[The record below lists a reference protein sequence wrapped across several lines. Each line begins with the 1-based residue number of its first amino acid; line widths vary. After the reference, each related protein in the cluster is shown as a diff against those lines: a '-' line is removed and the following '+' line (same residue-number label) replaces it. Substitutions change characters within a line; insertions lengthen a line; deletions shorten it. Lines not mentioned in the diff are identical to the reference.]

1 MGGKSL
7 VEEDSMSKSALDKF
21 VAPRTPGTPD
31 PFARPLDDVST
42 HDAKNRASR
51 EMTSQRLDSALNKL
65 AGIPCRLATALA
77 VAACLV
83 LGTAASAW
91 AASGSWEGRDG
102 AWWYRYD
109 NGGYATNWESIDG
122 SWYHFGASGWMQ
134 TGWLDLDG
142 TWYYLTS
149 SGAMAEGWES
159 VGGAW
164 YYLNPGSGAMAEGW
178 KSVGGSWYYL
188 TPGSGAMVT
197 GWEKVN
203 GSWYWMNSSGAM
215 RTGWL
220 PLNGTWYYL
229 TSSGAMTEG
238 WEKVGGEWYYLN
250 PGSGAMAEG
259 WKSVDGTWYY
269 LSPDGGAMV
278 TGWQWIN
285 DEYYYFE
292 SSGAMQANRWVGD
305 YYVGP
310 SGAML
315 RSQWVD
321 SYYVG
326 ADGKWIPGYTDPAKP
341 ADPTKPG
348 AAQEPTAT
356 KYFTYAVGDYVT
368 GLGNSASDV
377 KTGTPSA
384 SGGTYESLP
393 GGGFNIVSS
402 GGFDLMEGY
411 SCGHGVYIVGCTVS
425 SGDPVVIPDTIDGEP
440 VVYANLCSPDAV
452 SADPRLI
459 LSQVDATQAKHLRWL
474 TVGGAPEALYCQ
486 GATELRF
493 LSSQENALLKSFDG
507 STLTN
512 LEVLQFGTIPQ
523 EFSLAKDSLVEFSA
537 LYQATDKTI
546 PYLDFS
552 DAPNLQSF
560 AIDRRGGNVTTLG
573 PLTASGYTLEGCDA
587 LTTVKLPFQNID
599 SFDPYHFPMLETL
612 VLTGDP
618 LTSEARN
625 ACETWAEETGGS
637 LTLALP

>member
-1 MGGKSL
+1 
-7 VEEDSMSKSALDKF
+7 MSKSALDKF

-42 HDAKNRASR
+42 HDAKSRVSR

-109 NGGYATNWESIDG
+109 NGGYATNWESIGG
-122 SWYHFGASGWMQ
+122 SWYHFGAAGWMQ

-178 KSVGGSWYYL
+178 KSVGG
-188 TPGSGAMVT
+188 
-197 GWEKVN
+197 
-203 GSWYWMNSSGAM
+203 
-215 RTGWL
+215 
-220 PLNGTWYYL
+220 TWYYL
-229 TSSGAMTEG
+229 SPDG
-238 WEKVGGEWYYLN
+238 
-250 PGSGAMAEG
+250 GAMAEG

-321 SYYVG
+321 GYYVG

-393 GGGFNIVSS
+393 GDGFDIVSS

-411 SCGHGVYIVGCTVS
+411 SCGHGVYIVGCTMS

-440 VVYANLCSPDAV
+440 VAYANLCSPDAV

-560 AIDRRGGNVTTLG
+560 SIDRRGGNVTTLG

-599 SFDPYHFPMLETL
+599 TFNPAQFPSLETL

-618 LTSEARN
+618 LTSEARS